1 VRRLV
6 ALDMPGDEG
15 FVTVLRRILDD
26 GDAVLPVDQRIPA
39 RTKARLLAAMRP
51 AAVVTADGETALP
64 GGRPVEE
71 GDAYVVATSGTTGEP
86 RGVVLTHEAV
96 AASAQAVSRRLA
108 VDPATDRWLGCLPLA
123 HVGGLAVV
131 TRALATG
138 TPLELLARFDPAGVE
153 AAARRGATLVSLVP
167 TALARLGES
176 AALFRTVLLGGG
188 PMPPARPPNTVATY
202 GMTETGS
209 GVVYDGWPLDGVGI
223 RIGANGEIELRG
235 PMLLRTYRFEDDPK
249 DADGW
254 FRTGDAGRLSPEGEL
269 EVFGRR
275 DDCIRTG
282 GESVWPVAVEAV
294 LRTHPGV
301 AEAVVLGEPDPEWGE
316 RVVAV
321 VETNDATPPTLDEL
335 RELVRGVLGPVA
347 APKQLRLVA
356 ALPRTAIGK
365 VRRDVLRG
373 GAPTG
378 G

>member
-15 FVTVLRRILDD
+15 SVTVLRRTLDD

-39 RTKARLLAAMRP
+39 RAKAC
-51 AAVVTADGETALP
+51 
-64 GGRPVEE
+64 
-71 GDAYVVATSGTTGEP
+71 P
-86 RGVVLTHEAV
+86 R
-96 AASAQAVSRRLA
+96 
-108 VDPATDRWLGCLPLA
+108 
-123 HVGGLAVV
+123 
-131 TRALATG
+131 
-138 TPLELLARFDPAGVE
+138 
-153 AAARRGATLVSLVP
+153 
-167 TALARLGES
+167 
-176 AALFRTVLLGGG
+176 
-188 PMPPARPPNTVATY
+188 NTVATY

-223 RIGANGEIELRG
+223 RIGADSEIELRG

-275 DDCIRTG
+275 DDCIRPG

-294 LRTHPGV
+294 PRTHPGV

-321 VETNDATPPTLDEL
+321 VEANDATPPTPDEL

-356 ALPRTAIGK
+356 LPRTAIGK
-365 VRRDVLRG
+365 VRCDVLRG
-373 GAPTG
+373 TASTGGAPR
-378 G
+378 